1 MKRVNLPSVSTK
13 KAYETPLL
21 KALGEVEELTKGLKG
36 SITEDNTVAGDLYEE
51 DAP

>member
-36 SITEDNTVAGDLYEE
+36 STVDDSTVAGDLFDE